1 MIGAGLIK
9 WTEQELDKKKKSDNE
24 HNQLSQLTI
33 IIPSF
38 CRQDYLVRQV
48 VFWAFTDVNVVI
60 ADGSPELLD
69 VSLIDMISD
78 LPNISYNHLVDS
90 YTSRIKKSCSY
101 INTPYAMCLAD
112 DDLYLKKGLCRAIDY
127 LNQNAGVVACM
138 GQILGVD
145 YDLQK
150 QHGFYFPYGGSLR
163 SYQVKSEDPVTRLK
177 YALNGYRTATSYAIY
192 RAQTFKDVW
201 HGIQTTSCLEATEYE
216 HAMATYMHGS
226 LSTIEDFYWLRSYE
240 CEPVDSLIDGTR
252 ETTFDV
258 WWSKNEYKQE
268 CLFLVE
274 RLVIKLCDNSNVE
287 KNQSR
292 DIINELI
299 GYILNRKHVGLM
311 NQTISLIFIRR
322 IFKILTMFS
331 FVENV
336 VSKLRSTAVG
346 IAIRSRIRTLIR
358 GKKMQFVA
366 SDGSSLCKHTLAE
379 LEETLIWVDDFHL
392 ARRSSPN

>member
-9 WTEQELDKKKKSDNE
+9 WTEQELKKKKKSNNE

-33 IIPSF
+33 VIPSF

-60 ADGSPELLD
+60 ADGSPEPLD
-69 VSLIDMISD
+69 ASLIDMISD
-78 LPNISYNHLVDS
+78 LPNISYKHLVDS
-90 YTSRIKKSCSY
+90 YTSRIKKSCRY

-112 DDLYLKKGLCRAIDY
+112 DDLYLKEGLCRAIDH

-163 SYQVKSEDPVTRLK
+163 NYQVKSEDPVTRLK
-177 YALNGYRTATSYAIY
+177 YAIDGYRTATSYAIY

-201 HGIQTTSCLEATEYE
+201 QGIQATSCLEATEYE

-226 LSTIEDFYWLRSYE
+226 LSTIEDLYWLRSYE
-240 CEPVDSLIDGTR
+240 CEPVDSVIDGSR

-274 RLVIKLCDNSNVE
+274 RLAVKLSNNSNVE
-287 KNQSR
+287 KNESR

-299 GYILNRKHVGLM
+299 DYILNRKHVGLM

-331 FVENV
+331 FVGNL
-336 VSKLRSTAVG
+336 VSKLRSTSLG
-346 IAIRSRIRTLIR
+346 FAIRSKIRAVIR
-358 GKKMQFVA
+358 GNEMQFVA
-366 SDGSSLCKHTLAE
+366 SDGSSSSKFIVAE
-379 LEETLIWVDDFHL
+379 LEETLIWIDGFHL
-392 ARRSSPN
+392 ARRSSLN